1 MITKQAIQSTANVI
15 RITSVSAGDVYK
27 RFADTD
33 YDDKVYYGVVKAV
46 HNDGEKTLIEAVE
59 YCYKYSDISVGYKV
73 ISGTKDVT
81 IFPSSPEELNL
92 ELEKARKAQVRKIEE
107 AQEQIEA
114 SNKLLTEIDG
124 LISGETQKSLKAMSY
139 KELTQD
145 QYATKMQELQGVN

>member
-1 MITKQAIQSTANVI
+1 MLTKQAIQSTANVV

-59 YCYKYSDISVGYKV
+59 YCYKYSDISVDYKV

-92 ELEKARKAQVRKIEE
+92 ELEKARKAQLRKIEE
-107 AQEQIEA
+107 AEEQIEN
-114 SNKLLTEIDG
+114 SNKLLAEIDG
-124 LISGETQKSLKAMSY
+124 LMSGETQKSLKAMSY

-145 QYATKMQELQGVN
+145 QYAAKMQELQGVN

>member
-145 QYATKMQELQGVN
+145 QYATKMQEPQGVN

>member
-107 AQEQIEA
+107 AQKQIEA